1 MKSGCWMLDV
11 GCWFARPAAP
21 FAAAGLLLFCAT
33 LGAADSR
40 LFFSKSFPGSTPA
53 FVAITV
59 EQNGTGEFKDA
70 ADDET
75 PLKFQLS
82 AAEAA
87 EMFALAEKL
96 DRFKR
101 PLESPLKVAQMGM
114 KTFRFEDG
122 ASKTEVKF
130 NFSED
135 PDARALADWFER
147 ISETAQNYWT
157 LERAVKYD
165 KLGVNKAL
173 LQFETAI
180 DRKRVVSP
188 QLFLPMLDR
197 VAKNDSYLNMARSR
211 AANLAEAIRASK

>member
-1 MKSGCWMLDV
+1 MKWI
-11 GCWFARPAAP
+11 
-21 FAAAGLLLFCAT
+21 LLLLSCAA
-33 LGAADSR
+33 LSAADSR

-59 EQNGTGEFKDA
+59 EHDGTGEYKEA
-70 ADDET
+70 VDDES

-82 AAEAA
+82 AANTA

-114 KTFRFEDG
+114 KTFRFEEG
-122 ASKTEVKF
+122 ANKTEVKF

-135 PDARALADWFER
+135 LDAKALADWFER
-147 ISETAQNYWT
+147 ISETAQNYWA

-165 KLGVNKAL
+165 KLGVNRAL
-173 LQFETAI
+173 LLFESAI
-180 DRKRVVSP
+180 DKKRVVSP

-211 AANLAEAIRASK
+211 AANLAETIRAAK

>member
-1 MKSGCWMLDV
+1 MRWI
-11 GCWFARPAAP
+11 
-21 FAAAGLLLFCAT
+21 LLLLSCAV
-33 LGAADSR
+33 LSAADAR

-59 EQNGTGEFKDA
+59 EQDGTGEYKEA
-70 ADDET
+70 VDDES

-82 AAEAA
+82 AANTA

-114 KTFRFEDG
+114 KTFRFEEG
-122 ASKTEVKF
+122 ANKTEVKF

-135 PDARALADWFER
+135 VDARALADWFER
-147 ISETAQNYWT
+147 ISETAQNYWA

-165 KLGVNKAL
+165 KLGVNRAL
-173 LQFETAI
+173 LLFESAI
-180 DRKRVVSP
+180 DKKRVVSP

-211 AANLAEAIRASK
+211 AANLAETIRATK

>member
-1 MKSGCWMLDV
+1 MSWRVTAL
-11 GCWFARPAAP
+11 
-21 FAAAGLLLFCAT
+21 AAALWVSS
-33 LGAADSR
+33 LGAAD
-40 LFFSKSFPGSTPA
+40 LFFSKSFPGSVPA
-53 FVAITV
+53 YVAITIGQDGAGV
-59 EQNGTGEFKDA
+59 YKEAQ
-70 ADDET
+70 DDES

-82 AAEAA
+82 TSDAT

-122 ASKTEVKF
+122 ATRTEVKF

-135 PDARALADWFER
+135 PDARALTDWFER
-147 ISETAQNYWT
+147 ISETGQDYWA
-157 LERAVKYD
+157 LESAVKYD

-173 LQFETAI
+173 LQFETAL
-180 DRKRVVSP
+180 DRKRLVSVP
-188 QLFLPMLDR
+188 IFLPLLDR

-211 AANLAEAIRASK
+211 AARLADTIRATK

>member
-1 MKSGCWMLDV
+1 MSDV
-11 GCWFARPAAP
+11 GCWFVHGKRRVLLTSNI
-21 FAAAGLLLFCAT
+21 LLLSCVAVS
-33 LGAADSR
+33 AADSR

-53 FVAITV
+53 YVAITV
-59 EQNGTGEFKDA
+59 QQNGEGEYKEA
-70 ADDET
+70 VDDET
-75 PLKFQLS
+75 PLKFQM
-82 AAEAA
+82 APADAA

-114 KTFRFEDG
+114 KTFRFENG
-122 ASKTEVKF
+122 SSKTEVKF

-135 PDARALADWFER
+135 LDARALADWFER
-147 ISETAQNYWT
+147 ISETAQSYWA

-165 KLGVNKAL
+165 KLGVNRAL
-173 LQFETAI
+173 LLFETAI

-188 QLFLPMLDR
+188 RLFLPMLDR

-211 AANLAEAIRASK
+211 AAHLAEAIRASK